1 MDVVFKG
8 PAAGDVTIVAR
19 VEGADGPRIVEAVF
33 RLLDVEDPANR
44 MPLPVDQQRD
54 ISASWEVDDIRKLD
68 LVVLNVSQSNSAEKV
83 SVKVLQNGQ
92 FLPAFDENGERLEQ
106 NEDGE
111 VLVETNLA
119 IDHNSTTGIGLLLKG
134 GG

>member
-1 MDVVFKG
+1 MDVIFKG
-8 PAAGDVTIVAR
+8 AAAGDVTIAAR

-33 RLLDVEDPANR
+33 RLLDVQDPANKV
-44 MPLPVDQQRD
+44 PLPLDQQRD
-54 ISASWEVDDIRKLD
+54 ISASWEVHDVRKLD
-68 LVVLNVSQSNSAEKV
+68 LVVLNVSPSNSAV
-83 SVKVLQNGQ
+83 NVYVKALQNGQ
-92 FLPAFDENGERLEQ
+92 SLSAFGEDGQRLEQ

-119 IDHNSTTGIGLLLKG
+119 VGQDSTTGIGLLLKG